1 MTVRQKLLKWI
12 YPLLIKLSGKKA
24 IHLKNTAGQKP
35 LQSFYNLE
43 TTLING
49 SVLSLEKYKGKK
61 ILIVNTASD
70 CGYTP
75 QYNELQKLYDQYKNH
90 LEIIAFPSND
100 FKEQEKG
107 SNDEIENFC
116 KKNYGVDF
124 LIAGKATVLKT
135 SDQHPVF
142 KWLSNKE
149 INGWND
155 KAPVWNFSKFLINEQ
170 GVLMAYWGPAVTPL
184 SKEVIKE
191 IES

>member
-1 MTVRQKLLKWI
+1 MTVRQKFLELI
-12 YPLLIKLSGKKA
+12 YPLLIKVSGKKA
-24 IHLKNTAGQKP
+24 KHLKNTAGKMP

-43 TTLING
+43 ATLING
-49 SVLSLEKYKGKK
+49 SALSFENYKGKK
-61 ILIVNTASD
+61 VLIVNTASD

-75 QYNELQKLYDQYKNH
+75 QYNQLQKLYDQYRSR

-107 SNDEIENFC
+107 SNKEIENFC

-124 LIAGKATVLKT
+124 LIAGKANVLKVA
-135 SDQHPVF
+135 DQHPVY
-142 KWLSNKE
+142 KWLTYKDL
-149 INGWND
+149 NGWNN
-155 KAPVWNFSKFLINEQ
+155 KAPVWNFSKFLINEK
-170 GVLMAYWGPAVTPL
+170 GVLTACWGPAVIPL